1 VEKNVTIKKI
11 KKERNEKMNL
21 TFYFNND
28 VNYLEGVF
36 HEDLLTLFEQVTIR
50 YQNDDFTVIQVGD
63 LEISLHDSGLVAID
77 CKDVERVL
85 PTIENALNKYVRLH
99 EHDKRFKFPYVFKCF
114 GKQKDVGT
122 VIHALEQVG
131 IQYETR
137 EVNDKIMFEIY
148 QKATLY

>member
-1 VEKNVTIKKI
+1 MLQLKRLKQ
-11 KKERNEKMNL
+11 ERNEKMNL

-50 YQNDDFTVIQVGD
+50 YQSDDLVVIQVGD
-63 LEISLHDSGLVAID
+63 LEISLHDSGLVAIGY
-77 CKDVERVL
+77 KDVENVL
-85 PTIENALNKYVRLH
+85 PSIENALTTYIRLH
-99 EHDKRFKFPYVFKCF
+99 NHDKRFKYPYVFKCF
-114 GKQKDVGT
+114 VKQENVGK

-137 EVNDKIMFEIY
+137 EVNDKIMFGIY